1 MILRFLKIGLFLL
14 SFVLLNG
21 FLPVPALIGP
31 GFTIASTGNIVKA
44 GAQLIIDNEVKKK
57 TGKNSLEYVKEEV
70 VKKNTQKDL
79 NYKLRKLLEKRVMIV
94 HEKLVKQNQQ
104 KELNK
109 ELIQLVDKRIKTA
122 HKKLNFK
129 KINQ

>member
-1 MILRFLKIGLFLL
+1 MFLRFIKIGLLLL
-14 SFVLLNG
+14 SFVFLNG

-44 GAQLIIDNEVKKK
+44 GAQLLIDNEVKKK
-57 TGKNSLEYVKEEV
+57 TGKNSLALVKEEV
-70 VKKNTQKDL
+70 EKKTNQKDL
-79 NYKLRKLLEKRVMIV
+79 NYKLRKLVEKRVMIV

-122 HKKLNFK
+122 HKKFKFK
-129 KINQ
+129 KINR